1 MPHTL
6 PSTDTPRAPWWMR
19 LALVVVGL
27 GLWFLTQSLL
37 ATRGDT
43 AVIVDEVLKWTAP
56 IHGWLSEHR
65 AAANALLIVSSL
77 GIDLLGV
84 FLLVWSI
91 FGPSIR
97 PFLGLLMLFALRQLC
112 QATCALPTPPGM
124 LWFQPTLGNWAVPSL
139 LVTYGTSNDFFFSG
153 HTALAVYGC
162 VELARLGRKPL
173 IALALALALFEMA
186 TVIVLRAH
194 WTMDLYG
201 GIVTAL
207 LAAYLAAWLAPACD
221 RRLASLCR
229 RTSA

>member
-1 MPHTL
+1 MYNTP
-6 PSTDTPRAPWWMR
+6 PSTTPPRAPWWIR
-19 LALVVVGL
+19 LALVIAGL

-43 AVIVDEVLKWTAP
+43 SVIVDEVLNWTGP
-56 IHGWLSEHR
+56 IHGWLAEHR
-65 AAANALLIVSSL
+65 AAANLLLIVSSL

-124 LWFQPTLGNWAVPSL
+124 LWFQPTLGGWAVPSL

-173 IALALALALFEMA
+173 VLLAAALAVFEMA
-186 TVIVLRAH
+186 AVIVLRAH

-207 LAAYLAAWLAPACD
+207 LAAYLASWLAPACD
-221 RRLASLCR
+221 RWLASLR
-229 RTSA
+229 RSARA